1 MNAFAGL
8 LVHAPGVLSISL
20 PASVKSGAS
29 ATGTVTLDSPATT
42 GGATIQLVSDNTQA
56 ATVVATIVIPAGQT
70 VGTFTLQAKA
80 VSANTTVNITAS
92 ANGVSKS
99 APIVVTP

>member
-1 MNAFAGL
+1 
-8 LVHAPGVLSISL
+8 
-20 PASVKSGAS
+20 
-29 ATGTVTLDSPATT
+29 
-42 GGATIQLVSDNTQA
+42 
-56 ATVVATIVIPAGQT
+56 
-70 VGTFTLQAKA
+70 